1 MNETETKRLLLRNW
15 TLEDSADMF
24 EYAKNDLVGPN
35 AGWPQHKTEEES
47 KKIISNFIKDDD
59 VLAVVLKSE
68 NKVIGSIGLHDR
80 KPDEKITSNQREIG
94 YVLNPE
100 YWGNGYIPEAV
111 NGLLTLGFN
120 DLGLDL
126 IWCGHFDGND
136 NSRRVIEKCGFNY
149 KFKINE
155 IKPLLNDKVVTVHYY
170 NITRE
175 EYFDI
180 F

>member
-1 MNETETKRLLLRNW
+1 MKETETKRLLLRNW
-15 TLEDSADMF
+15 TIEDSADMF
-24 EYAKNDLVGPN
+24 EYAKSDLVGPD
-35 AGWPQHKTEEES
+35 AGWPPHGSEAES

-80 KPDEKITSNQREIG
+80 KPDEKITLKQREIG
-94 YVLNPE
+94 YVLNPA

-111 NGLLTLGFN
+111 QGLLALGFN

-126 IWCGHFDGND
+126 IWCGHFEGND
-136 NSRRVIEKCGFNY
+136 KSRRVIEKSGFNF
-149 KFKINE
+149 KFTVNE
-155 IKPLLNDKVVTVHYY
+155 VKPFLNNKLVKEHYY

-175 EYFDI
+175 EYFER
-180 F
+180 